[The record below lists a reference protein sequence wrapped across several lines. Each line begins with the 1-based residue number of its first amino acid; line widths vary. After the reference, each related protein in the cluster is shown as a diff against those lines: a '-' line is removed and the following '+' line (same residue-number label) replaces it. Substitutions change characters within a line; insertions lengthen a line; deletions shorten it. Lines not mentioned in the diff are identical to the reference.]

1 MTRAAQPAKSHQGSI
16 ARPGYLAA
24 RANRLANFDG
34 IWVAFVMTAMLF
46 EQLLRSVTALALV
59 VALPAYFFLRPER
72 LSKIGLA
79 AGVLGLLPAFALL
92 SAFWSAVPYTTL
104 YYGTEYLITVLIGI
118 VIGVE
123 LNSRQALLGLFA
135 AFAAHA
141 IASMLIGGYTL
152 VGRAGS
158 SVVELAFIGIMAS
171 KNQAA
176 DASGVGMLIA
186 SAVAVFAVG
195 FRRYFLALGAL
206 IVLGIDVWMVL
217 RADSTGALVAAILA
231 AMAMI
236 AMQLGRVLSVQV
248 RTMLFVTITTTLSMA
263 FALRSFWFDALM
275 GSILKSAGKDATL
288 TGRTFIW
295 DQASRLIDA
304 NPAFGLGYNA
314 FWNVG
319 NPGAELIWKF
329 AGIAEKRGFNF
340 HNSATEILVHLGYVG
355 FTLFAVIVG
364 ALSLILAIR
373 VTRRP
378 DAFGTFAVA
387 YLFFMGIRTPV
398 ESFGLNPFSYATAL
412 IFAILSFGLRNEH
425 RRQATTHR

>member
-1 MTRAAQPAKSHQGSI
+1 MTRAARPVESLQGSI
-16 ARPGYLAA
+16 ARPSYLAA
-24 RANRLANFDG
+24 RTNRLANFDG

-59 VALPAYFFLRPER
+59 VALPIYFLLRPEQ

-92 SAFWSAVPYTTL
+92 SAFWSAVPQTTI

-118 VIGVE
+118 VIGVA
-123 LNSRQALLGLFA
+123 LNSHQALLGLFV

-141 IASMLIGGYTL
+141 VASMLIGGYTL

-195 FRRYFLALGAL
+195 LRRYFLALCAL

-217 RADSTGALVAAILA
+217 RADSTGALVAAMLA

-236 AMQLGRVLSVQV
+236 AMQFGRVLSIQA
-248 RTMLFVTITTTLSMA
+248 RTMLFITITTTLSLA
-263 FALRSFWFDALM
+263 FALRSFWFDAVM

-288 TGRTFIW
+288 TGRTYIW
-295 DQASRLIDA
+295 EQASRLIEA

-319 NPGAELIWKF
+319 NPDAELIWKF
-329 AGIAEKRGFNF
+329 GGIAEKRGFNF

-355 FTLFAVIVG
+355 FTLFAVVIG
-364 ALSLILAIR
+364 ALALILAIR

-378 DAFGTFAVA
+378 EAFGTFAVA

-425 RRQATTHR
+425 RRRATRNR

>member
-16 ARPGYLAA
+16 ARPSYLAA
-24 RANRLANFDG
+24 RTNRLANFDG

-72 LSKIGLA
+72 FSKIGLA

-92 SAFWSAVPYTTL
+92 SAFWSAVPQTTL

-118 VIGVE
+118 VIGVA

-152 VGRAGS
+152 VGHAGS
-158 SVVELAFIGIMAS
+158 SAVELAFIGIMAS

-186 SAVAVFAVG
+186 SAVAVFALG
-195 FRRYFLALGAL
+195 LRRYFLALCAL
-206 IVLGIDVWMVL
+206 VVLGIDVWMVL

-236 AMQLGRVLSVQV
+236 AMQFGRVLSAQA

-288 TGRTFIW
+288 TGRTYIW

-319 NPGAELIWKF
+319 NPDAELIWKF

-340 HNSATEILVHLGYVG
+340 HNTATEILVHLGYVG
-355 FTLFAVIVG
+355 FTLFAAVIG
-364 ALSLILAIR
+364 ALALLLAIR

-398 ESFGLNPFSYATAL
+398 ESFGINPFSYATAL

-425 RRQATTHR
+425 HRQATRNR